1 MLQKLT
7 EGFVDWQVG
16 LDLEHWGSWGLF
28 FSEDVTSL
36 SVQDGVDTTHGL
48 FWTLDFDK
56 VDWFEKSWWGGQAA
70 SVQDTSGGWDD
81 LTTYNKNG
89 YFIENIT
96 GMK

>member
-36 SVQDGVDTTHGL
+36 SVQDGVDATHGL

-56 VDWFEKSWWGGQAA
+56 VDWFEKSWRGGHAA

-81 LTTYNKNG
+81 LTTFNKNG
-89 YFIENIT
+89 YFIKNIT